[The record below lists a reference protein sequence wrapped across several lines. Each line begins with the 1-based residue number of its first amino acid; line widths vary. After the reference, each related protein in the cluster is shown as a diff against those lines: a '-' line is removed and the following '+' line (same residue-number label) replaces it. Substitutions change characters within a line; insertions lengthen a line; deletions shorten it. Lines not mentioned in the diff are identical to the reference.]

1 MKTKQNK
8 KKSLL
13 KKIFKIFLWIG
24 AAFTLLLIISFL
36 VIRIKFPPQKIKEII
51 TVQAS
56 SALNNRRVEIGNA
69 SLNFLK
75 GFVFDN
81 IVVYEPSFQDS
92 IAADS
97 IKFVSINKAYLK
109 YKLSSLLDRTL
120 QISEIV
126 IDHPEIHININEQN
140 QTNFDDLITP
150 SSSAAEDTTT
160 TPEDTSTT
168 TLNLPV
174 AFKLDRFDFKNFNAL
189 ISFQSE
195 NLTVRANI
203 QGFSIFIK
211 DLSIPNGSLD
221 NIKENASARLNI
233 VSPNSNWNFYAET
246 IFLKNPHE
254 LDAQFDLNI
263 DLIVNG
269 ISDVQLKGKAGLG
282 GIISKELA
290 QNVKIKKVP
299 VEKLINLIFNLQID
313 GADGKIDI
321 AQLTAQLADENALL
335 IHGSISDLFTE
346 PYLSLSVDES
356 KIRLSKLE
364 NVLKALTPSD
374 YKNLVQNLKLD
385 GELSFKNT
393 EVEGYLNSD
402 STGKGL
408 RFNTIVS
415 LKELNARYSLPLT
428 EVEKLSINLIAAGL
442 YNNKGLSGSNVEG
455 EIKFLTLNTDLNDSL
470 NINVKDFSTNLS
482 ADISDD
488 YFPANVSLTTYVGD
502 VWGALLDFEL
512 NFNSEEKLQNY
523 SANANL
529 DIKNLN
535 IKNLPQSTV
544 SGLVN
549 SNISINSSSLD
560 KIGINLNLST
570 DSLYLPLESDL
581 LTISPIEMK
590 GLVDIATDT
599 NFQNFD
605 AEELFLSAN
614 DFLSIKGRAEMVGLG
629 QKGFHLEVDSAS
641 ISLKELFNFL
651 PESFKHGLENL
662 IINGTS
668 LISADLRGKI
678 SQQGEPEIYVEANMK
693 TNASIDYPEI
703 PVTVGAL
710 LGDIKLSSDG
720 KSADITTLID
730 IDSLILGGL
739 RDQPI
744 NNSSLNLTFHLPDF
758 NKVQI
763 DTSFL
768 YVPDINSTIT
778 LFGNIDSLNTNP
790 LTKVDLFYVFST
802 IDSVLLINDLYAFGN
817 LNSKINLQI
826 QQPLLA
832 VSGKMNLNKLT
843 VLFADQ
849 MAIKEIWGSIP
860 FSQKYDI
867 EKSILI
873 NEDKLVVA
881 DIEGINYNLLYPY
894 YGNAVDEIS
903 YLKIK
908 NISVAGYE
916 MSNFLM
922 DINLGNGGFKIPRF
936 TLNLY
941 DGNMKGNLFADMG
954 DGPID
959 MEKVGYYLKAN
970 ISRLNSARL
979 LPVGSGSA
987 KASELNMNMEFEGT
1001 GLDPAKEIN
1010 LGGHLYIT
1018 KIGSKFADNVLNSFD
1033 PKGTDKSIQD
1043 TKKLLKWGYKP
1054 KLISFEI
1061 KHGNMYP
1068 SIHLVKGNFLTK
1080 LIPLNLSGGKIEL
1093 ARIPIKFFLETQMLQ
1108 VK

>member
-1 MKTKQNK
+1 MKTKQTK
-8 KKSLL
+8 KKSWL
-13 KKIFKIFLWIG
+13 KKIFKIFLWLS
-24 AAFTLLLIISFL
+24 AVFALLLIIAFF
-36 VIRIKFPPQKIKEII
+36 VIRIKFPPEKIKEIV

-56 SALNNRRVEIGNA
+56 SAMNNRRVEIGNA
-69 SLNFLK
+69 SLNPLK

-81 IVVYEPSFQDS
+81 IVVYEAALNDS

-97 IKFVSINKAYLK
+97 TKFVSINKAYLK

-120 QISEIV
+120 KISEIV
-126 IDHPEIHININEQN
+126 IDHPEIHININKQN

-150 SSSAAEDTTT
+150 SSTAAEDTTT
-160 TPEDTSTT
+160 TPEDTTTT

-174 AFKLDRFDFKNFNAL
+174 AFELDRFDFKNFNAL
-189 ISFQSE
+189 ISFESE
-195 NLTVRANI
+195 SLTVRANL
-203 QGFSIFIK
+203 QDFSIFITE
-211 DLSIPNGSLD
+211 LSIPSGSLD
-221 NIKENASARLNI
+221 NIKENAAAKLNI
-233 VSPNSNWNFYAET
+233 VSPNSNWNFYVET

-263 DLIVNG
+263 DLIVDG
-269 ISDVQLKGKAGLG
+269 ISDIQLKGKAGFG
-282 GIISKELA
+282 EIISKELSK
-290 QNVKIKKVP
+290 NVKIKKVP

-313 GADGKIDI
+313 GANGKIDI
-321 AQLTAQLADENALL
+321 ARLTAQLADEDALL
-335 IHGSISDLFTE
+335 ISGSISDLFTA

-374 YKNLVQNLKLD
+374 YKNLVQNLKFD
-385 GELSFKNT
+385 GELSFKDT
-393 EVEGYLNSD
+393 KVEGYLNSD

-408 RFNTIVS
+408 RFNTIAN
-415 LKELNARYSLPLT
+415 LKELNACYSSPGID
-428 EVEKLSINLIAAGL
+428 VEKLSINLMADGL
-442 YNNKGLSGSNVEG
+442 YNNKGLRDSKVKG
-455 EIKFLTLNTDLNDSL
+455 EIKFLTLNTDLNDSVK
-470 NINVKDFSTNLS
+470 INVKDFSTNLS

-488 YFPANVSLTTYVGD
+488 YFPANINLNAYVGD
-502 VWGALLDFEL
+502 VWGALLDFEF
-512 NFNSEEKLQNY
+512 NFKSEEKLQNY
-523 SANANL
+523 SASADL

-535 IKNLPQSTV
+535 LKNVPQSPG
-544 SGLVN
+544 SGLIN

-560 KIGINLNLST
+560 KIAIDLNLST

-590 GLVDIATDT
+590 GLVDITTDT
-599 NFQNFD
+599 NFQDFYARD
-605 AEELFLSAN
+605 IDLTAN
-614 DFLSIKGRAEMVGLG
+614 DFLSLKGSAEILEFG
-629 QKGFHLEVDSAS
+629 QKGFHVAIDSAS

-651 PESFKHGLENL
+651 PEFLKQDLENL
-662 IINGTS
+662 LINGTA

-678 SQQGEPEIYVEANMK
+678 PQQGEPEIYVEANMK
-693 TNASIDYPEI
+693 TNADIDYADI

-710 LGDIKLSSDG
+710 LGNVNLSSDG
-720 KSADITTLID
+720 KNADIAALIE
-730 IDSLILGGL
+730 IDDLVLGGL
-739 RDQPI
+739 RDRPI
-744 NNSSLNLTFHLPDF
+744 NNSSLNLSFHLPDF
-758 NKVQI
+758 NRVQI
-763 DTSFL
+763 DTGYL
-768 YVPDINSTIT
+768 YVPDVNSTIT
-778 LFGNIDSLNTNP
+778 LFGNVDSLSTNP
-790 LTKVDLFYVFST
+790 LTTLDMFYTFSA
-802 IDSVLLINDLYAFGN
+802 IDSVLLINDLYTFGDLVTKMN
-817 LNSKINLQI
+817 LRI
-826 QQPLLA
+826 QQPLLT

-843 VLFADQ
+843 TLFADQ
-849 MAIKEIWGSIP
+849 MVIQEMSGNIP

-873 NEDKLVVA
+873 KEDKLLVA

-894 YGNAVDEIS
+894 YENADDEVS
-903 YLKIK
+903 YLEIK
-908 NISVAGYE
+908 NIEVDGYE
-916 MSNFLM
+916 MSNFFM
-922 DINLGNGGFKIPRF
+922 DINLGNGRLKIPRF

-941 DGNMKGNLFADMG
+941 DGNMKGNLFAEMG

-959 MEKVGYYLKAN
+959 MEKVDYYLKAN

-979 LPVGSGSA
+979 LPIGSGSA
-987 KASELNMNMEFEGT
+987 KASELNMNMEFEGK

-1010 LGGHLYIT
+1010 LGGYLYIT

-1068 SIHLVKGNFLTK
+1068 SIHLVKGNFFTK

-1108 VK
+1108 AK